1 MAKCTQETP
10 NLQLK
15 ITAFMPAQAV
25 VNICKLIQE
34 AKNCNEMKY
43 KIVNDFTEFFKN
55 NSMEFTADWTKQL
68 DDNDLQDIYKGL
80 KRIQKL
86 SDFSISQGGPD
97 TLSLTDENI
106 LKGHI
111 IDYNIKMSAIVM
123 PETTT
128 SYLPFYDKITD
139 LMGGKAHVVHY
150 ENSIMDFFVNLNDA
164 FANVLHSD
172 AR

>member
-68 DDNDLQDIYKGL
+68 DENDLRDIYKGL

-86 SDFSISQGGPD
+86 SDFSISQGLKLLVDAGNI
-97 TLSLTDENI
+97 SHVIFFENQNESF
-106 LKGHI
+106 LK
-111 IDYNIKMSAIVM
+111 IKL
-123 PETTT
+123 
-128 SYLPFYDKITD
+128 YF
-139 LMGGKAHVVHY
+139 
-150 ENSIMDFFVNLNDA
+150 
-164 FANVLHSD
+164 
-172 AR
+172 

>member
-86 SDFSISQGGPD
+86 SDFSISQG
-97 TLSLTDENI
+97 
-106 LKGHI
+106 LKLLVDAGNNNFQVHTYVI
-111 IDYNIKMSAIVM
+111 FFLKINFRKISFLEYTYMNDGISAVALAMMCHYNQNKAVVGN
-123 PETTT
+123 TYQC
-128 SYLPFYDKITD
+128 YLK
-139 LMGGKAHVVHY
+139 
-150 ENSIMDFFVNLNDA
+150 VNFLI
-164 FANVLHSD
+164 
-172 AR
+172 